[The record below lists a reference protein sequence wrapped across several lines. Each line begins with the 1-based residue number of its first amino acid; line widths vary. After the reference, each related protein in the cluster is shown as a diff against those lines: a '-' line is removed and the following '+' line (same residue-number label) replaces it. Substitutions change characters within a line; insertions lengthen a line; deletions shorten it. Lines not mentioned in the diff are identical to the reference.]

1 MTMNAEVEEPVTR
14 WPFYSDPQFADVRG
28 IRTAYRR
35 AGDGDAILYLHGAG
49 LTRRWLPFHEQL
61 SARGDLIVPEHPG
74 FGDTKP
80 MPPWLRSVDDLVL
93 HYDDLLEV
101 LGVGDIHLVGHSLGG
116 WIAAAFAVAYP
127 RRIKTLTLIAPM
139 GLRVPGS
146 PITDFFRLT
155 PEEEGD
161 ALLNGYA
168 ERYAEYLEEGDPL
181 EARIQGY
188 LELTTTA
195 RLAFSPRYDVRL
207 DRTLARV
214 TAPALVVAVDDDRI
228 IPRAHCDR
236 YAELLPNARLQV
248 LGGGEVP
255 TGHLPMVQE
264 PQALADVIGAFITS
278 SGSRS

>member
-1 MTMNAEVEEPVTR
+1 MNAAVEEPATR
-14 WPFYSDPQFADVRG
+14 WPFYTDPEFADVRE

-35 AGDGDAILYLHGAG
+35 SGEGEAILYLHGAG
-49 LTRRWLPFHEQL
+49 LTRRWLPFYEHL
-61 SARGDLIVPEHPG
+61 SAHGDVIVPEHPG

-80 MPPWLRSVDDLVL
+80 MPAWLRSVDDLVL

-116 WIAAAFAVAYP
+116 WIAAAFAVTYP
-127 RRIKTLTLIAPM
+127 RRIKSLTLIAPM

-161 ALLNGYA
+161 ALLNGHP
-168 ERYAEYLEEGDPL
+168 ERYLEYLEEGDPL

-236 YAELLPNARLQV
+236 YAELLPDGRLEV
-248 LGGGEVP
+248 LSGGELP
-255 TGHLPMVQE
+255 TGHLPIVQE
-264 PQALADVIGAFITS
+264 PRALADLIGEFITT
-278 SGSRS
+278 SRSRT